1 MSPEEIPLSDRI
13 DRLPAIR
20 FSTSKHI
27 PQEDVDRAKE
37 VFTRVL
43 AYAPEPV
50 LSVHVTL
57 SVLADPAAQSPAMAS
72 IRVDLNGRPVNAHAA
87 APVMGH
93 AVALAGDR
101 LRIRLERMSRN
112 WEARRGRQRHSPA
125 PSQHA

>member
-1 MSPEEIPLSDRI
+1 LSDRT

-27 PQEDVDRAKE
+27 PQEDVDRANE

-43 AYAPEPV
+43 VHAPEPV
-50 LSVHVTL
+50 LSAHVTL
-57 SVLADPAAQSPAMAS
+57 SLLPDPAAQSPAMAS

-93 AVALAGDR
+93 AIALAGDR

-112 WEARRGRQRHSPA
+112 WEARRGRQRTEA
-125 PSQHA
+125 VPSQGA

>member
-13 DRLPAIR
+13 APLPAIR

-27 PQEDVDRAKE
+27 PQEDVDRANE

-43 AYAPEPV
+43 AHAPEPV
-50 LSVHVTL
+50 LSIQVTL
-57 SVLADPAAQSPAMAS
+57 SVLADPAAQNPAMAS

-93 AVALAGDR
+93 AIALAGDR
-101 LRIRLERMSRN
+101 LRIRLERMSRT
-112 WEARRGRQRHSPA
+112 WEARRGRHHAGSV
-125 PSQHA
+125 PSQGA